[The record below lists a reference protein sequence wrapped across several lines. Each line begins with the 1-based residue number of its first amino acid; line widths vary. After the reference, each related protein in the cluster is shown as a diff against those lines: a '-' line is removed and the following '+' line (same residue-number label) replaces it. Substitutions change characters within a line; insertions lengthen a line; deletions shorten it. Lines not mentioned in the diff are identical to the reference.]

1 MEASGLLK
9 QLQNLAFITRF
20 QTYIYGYTKGLS
32 KQLQG
37 STIEII
43 KAYEIVSLLVGQLS
57 DIRSNDVK
65 KLQLILE
72 KSKDMLNI
80 SKIKLEI
87 SRTASRQ
94 TLRDNVE
101 HTSIEEYY
109 IHSIFLPF

>member
-1 MEASGLLK
+1 M
-9 QLQNLAFITRF
+9 
-20 QTYIYGYTKGLS
+20 
-32 KQLQG
+32 
-37 STIEII
+37 
-43 KAYEIVSLLVGQLS
+43 
-57 DIRSNDVK
+57 
-65 KLQLILE
+65 E

-109 IHSIFLPF
+109 IRSVFLPFLDSLLQQLNHRLLGKAKDAVKECVSYQNNKGVLCN